1 MARQVTWRPTLP
13 RPTARLDGSFRRAL
27 SVAEAVTGD
36 VNRGTVQT
44 EEILNS
50 IEETIENQLALNDG
64 GEGLE
69 EAALALLAVLRP
81 AIKQAAFTI
90 AEQAAVEVGAQ
101 LDGYSVTVVLDDGEP
116 SLLVREDAAGRSFT
130 ADDLS
135 ARITLRLPD
144 SLKDDIEAAAGAA
157 GDSVNAF
164 VVKALSKRSSRRS
177 SRRITES
184 FET

>member
-1 MARQVTWRPTLP
+1 M
-13 RPTARLDGSFRRAL
+13 
-27 SVAEAVTGD
+27 
-36 VNRGTVQT
+36 QT
-44 EEILNS
+44 EEILNN
-50 IEETIENQLALNDG
+50 IEETVENQLALNDA

-69 EAALALLAVLRP
+69 EAAMALLAVLRP
-81 AIKQAAFTI
+81 TLKQAALTI

-101 LDGYSVTVVLDDGEP
+101 LDGYSVSVVLDDGEP

-130 ADDLS
+130 TDDLS

-144 SLKDDIEAAAGAA
+144 SLKDDLEEAAGAA

-164 VVKALSKRSSRRS
+164 VVKALSKRPSRRAA
-177 SRRITES
+177 RRITET

>member
-1 MARQVTWRPTLP
+1 M
-13 RPTARLDGSFRRAL
+13 
-27 SVAEAVTGD
+27 
-36 VNRGTVQT
+36 QT
-44 EEILNS
+44 EEVLNS
-50 IEETIENQLALNDG
+50 IEETIESQLALNDG

-69 EAALALLAVLRP
+69 EAAMALLSVLRP
-81 AIKQAAFTI
+81 ALRQAALTI

-101 LDGYSVTVVLDDGEP
+101 LEGYSVSVVLDDGEP
-116 SLLVREDAAGRSFT
+116 SLLVREDATGRSFS

-144 SLKDDIEAAAGAA
+144 SLKDDLEEAAGAA

-164 VVKALSKRSSRRS
+164 VVKSLSKRSSHRS
-177 SRRITES
+177 SRRITET

>member
-1 MARQVTWRPTLP
+1 MH
-13 RPTARLDGSFRRAL
+13 
-27 SVAEAVTGD
+27 
-36 VNRGTVQT
+36 T

-50 IEETIENQLALNDG
+50 IEETIEAQLALNDA

-69 EAALALLAVLRP
+69 EAAMALLAVLRP
-81 AIKQAAFTI
+81 TLKQAALTI

-101 LDGYSVTVVLDDGEP
+101 LEGYSVSVVLDGGEP
-116 SLLVREDAAGRSFT
+116 SLLVREDATGRSFAT
-130 ADDLS
+130 DDLS

-144 SLKDDIEAAAGAA
+144 SLKDDLEEAAGAA

-177 SRRITES
+177 ARRITET